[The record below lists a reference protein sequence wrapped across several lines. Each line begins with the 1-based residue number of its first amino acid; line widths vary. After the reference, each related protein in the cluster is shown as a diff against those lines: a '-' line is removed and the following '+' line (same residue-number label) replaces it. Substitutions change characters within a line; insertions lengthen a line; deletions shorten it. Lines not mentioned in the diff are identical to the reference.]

1 MTKIL
6 ISVFNGHK
14 YIKNQIESLKN
25 QSFLSFETI
34 ARDDGSS
41 DDTVS
46 ILEQSGISVLKD
58 QLGNLKPAQSFG
70 VLLAASSASHVLCC
84 DQDDVWLPQKLERMT
99 NAMNRL
105 ESLHGS
111 HTPILLH
118 HDLEIV
124 DADLKTIAPSL
135 WAWRGL
141 DIERGSSLNR
151 LLLQNVV
158 TGCALMANRALLDK
172 ALPLPKDVVM
182 HDWWL
187 ALVASSF
194 GIVEAMPETLVKYR
208 QHGNNSLGARQFD
221 ARFILQNLLGKATL
235 KPSIEART
243 AQAQAFLKRFENDLA
258 PQQLEAVRA
267 FATLRDVSWLE
278 RRRRLSKY
286 DFRLSGVLRNFIW
299 WCSV

>member
-1 MTKIL
+1 MTQIL
-6 ISVFNGHK
+6 IAAYNGAK
-14 YIKNQIESLKN
+14 YLKPQTDSLQDQIFHATEV
-25 QSFLSFETI
+25 T

-41 DDTVS
+41 DETIS
-46 ILEQSGISVLKD
+46 ILEQSGISILKD

-70 VLLAASSASHVLCC
+70 LLLAASSAPHVLCC

-99 NAMNRL
+99 AVMNRL
-105 ESLHGS
+105 EALHGS

-118 HDLEIV
+118 HDLEVV
-124 DADLKTIAPSL
+124 DAELKTIASSL

-141 DIERGSSLNR
+141 DIVRGSSLNR

-172 ALPLPKDVVM
+172 ALPLPKNAIM

-208 QHGNNSLGARQFD
+208 QHGNNSLGARRFD
-221 ARFILQNLLGKATL
+221 ARFVVQNLLGKAAL
-235 KPSIEART
+235 KPSIEARI
-243 AQAQAFLKRFENDLA
+243 AQAQSFLERFENDLTS
-258 PQQLEAVRA
+258 QQLETVRA

-278 RRRRLSKY
+278 RRQRLPRY
-286 DFRLSGVLRNFIW
+286 DFRLSGLLRNFIW